1 MVKVDAIMF
10 CCISAVLTEYV
21 FENLHIFYSFK
32 ILHVTNFTMI
42 NEKRVFFARV

>member
-1 MVKVDAIMF
+1 MVKVDATIF

-21 FENLHIFYSFK
+21 FENLHVFYSFE

-42 NEKRVFFARV
+42 NERLFFARV